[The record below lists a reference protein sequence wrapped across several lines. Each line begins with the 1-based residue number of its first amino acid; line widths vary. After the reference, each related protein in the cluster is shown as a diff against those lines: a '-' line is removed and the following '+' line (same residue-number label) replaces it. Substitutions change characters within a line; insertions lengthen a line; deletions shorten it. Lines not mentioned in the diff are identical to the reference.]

1 MSEKKELNVED
12 MENVAGGR
20 KQEKVKNKNNG
31 GNQINV
37 KDQNHNSG
45 IISNQQ
51 GADGTQKIVQT
62 IDANNVT
69 F

>member
-1 MSEKKELNVED
+1 MAEKKELEVED
-12 MENVAGGR
+12 MENVAGGK

-37 KDQNHNSG
+37 KDQNYNSG